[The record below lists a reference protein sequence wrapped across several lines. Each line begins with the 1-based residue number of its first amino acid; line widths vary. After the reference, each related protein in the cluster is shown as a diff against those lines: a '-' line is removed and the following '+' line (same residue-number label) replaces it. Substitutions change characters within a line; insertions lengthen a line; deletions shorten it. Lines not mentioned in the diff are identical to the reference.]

1 MAIKSETRPVAG
13 FDRIN
18 VRYRGDVVLEQGDTE
33 GLLIET
39 DEELLP
45 RITSDVQDGRLTIG
59 FDVLWRDW
67 LTEWIRLSGES
78 EKKIRYTINMRQIS
92 GISLSG
98 AVNLQAAQIKA
109 EDCSISI
116 SGSGKVKIGHFEG
129 MKLANSIS
137 GSGTIELAG
146 SAQRHTLHVSGSGT
160 IKAADFVTQEA
171 DIHIS
176 GSAKAV
182 VKVAQTLRVH
192 ISGSGDV
199 QYVGQ
204 PQVRQHITGVGRV
217 RQVS

>member
-33 GLLIET
+33 GLLIEA

-45 RITSDVQDGRLTIG
+45 RIKSEVQDGRLTIG
-59 FDVLWRDW
+59 LDVQWREW
-67 LTEWIRLSGES
+67 LSEWIRLSREA
-78 EKKIRYTINMRQIS
+78 EKIIHYTINMRQIS

-116 SGSGKVKIGHFEG
+116 SGSGKVNIVHFEG
-129 MKLANSIS
+129 MQLANSIS

-176 GSAKAV
+176 GSAKAL
-182 VKVAQTLRVH
+182 VKVAQTLSVH

-199 QYVGQ
+199 QYLGQ

-217 RQVS
+217 RQLS